1 VSLTD
6 DLTRSRERLV
16 SATEEERRRLRRDLH
31 DGLGP
36 ALAGVVLGLQRARA
50 RLVTDP
56 ATAQEQL
63 DDLTRQVQ
71 SAVADVR
78 RLVYGLRPP
87 AVDELGLVGA
97 QAQAMGGVEV
107 HGAVDGDLPAAVEVA
122 AYRIALEAMTNSLR
136 HGGGR
141 WCRVG
146 VELNGALLVVVEDDG
161 VGLPQQFRAGV
172 GITSMRQRSAE
183 LGGTCSVSRRDPSGT
198 TVRAV
203 LPVVAAS

>member
-1 VSLTD
+1 MA
-6 DLTRSRERLV
+6 
-16 SATEEERRRLRRDLH
+16 ATEEERRRLRRDLH

-36 ALAGVVLGLQRARA
+36 ALAGVVLGLHRARA
-50 RLVTDP
+50 RVPGDP
-56 ATAQEQL
+56 VAAQAQL
-63 DDLTRQVQ
+63 DDLTAQVQ
-71 SAVADVR
+71 GAVADVR

-97 QAQAMGGVEV
+97 IEEQAQAMGGVEV
-107 HGAVDGDLPAAVEVA
+107 HGEVDGDLPAAVEVA

-146 VELNGALLVVVEDDG
+146 VELNGALHVVVEDDG
-161 VGLPQQFRAGV
+161 VGLPEQFRAGV
-172 GITSMRQRSAE
+172 GIASMRERATE
-183 LGGTCSVSRRDPSGT
+183 LGGTCAVERRNPSGT

-203 LPVVAAS
+203 LPVTVPS